1 MCIYIYFCLY
11 ICIHICPLVSRQMSS
26 QILVSIDSMLFLAA
40 YLFVKAG
47 NVELK
52 SI

>member
-1 MCIYIYFCLY
+1 MF
-11 ICIHICPLVSRQMSS
+11 
-26 QILVSIDSMLFLAA
+26 FLAA

-52 SI
+52 SIKSNDQVHHQEVHKLLLMEKNLANQLIW